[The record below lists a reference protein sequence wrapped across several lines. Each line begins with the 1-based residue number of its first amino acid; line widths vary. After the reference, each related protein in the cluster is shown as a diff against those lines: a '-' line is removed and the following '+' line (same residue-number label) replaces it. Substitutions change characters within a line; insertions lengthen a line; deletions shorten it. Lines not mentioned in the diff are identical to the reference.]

1 MVNSP
6 YWMTAKKWAWPQ
18 LILNASIQ
26 LLCLAEHTEE
36 IGGVVLSYNNRK
48 LKITSLE

>member
-18 LILNASIQ
+18 LILIAGIQ
-26 LLCLAEHTEE
+26 LMCLAEHTEE
-36 IGGVVLSYNNRK
+36 IGGVFLSYNNRK